1 MVTIF
6 WNAAPPKFNIPPRF
20 RDTAFFD
27 KGENVVV
34 KIPFTGNPKPR
45 ITWSKDGE
53 VIESGAHFSVSKKER
68 HAILVIKDASRL
80 DSGPYSIVG
89 ENELGMDSHI
99 IKIQISGEGVV
110 PTGIWALSLVLVT
123 YARSHILRPQKS
135 TN

>member
-1 MVTIF
+1 MVI
-6 WNAAPPKFNIPPRF
+6 
-20 RDTAFFD
+20 
-27 KGENVVV
+27 

-53 VIESGAHFSVSKKER
+53 VVESGAHFSVSKKER

-99 IKIQISGEGVV
+99 IKIQISGKNCCQSRLIIVCL
-110 PTGIWALSLVLVT
+110 ILQKVLASET
-123 YARSHILRPQKS
+123 DR
-135 TN
+135 